1 MIDGTFDAVFFT
13 FVITSGISCFLGL
26 ARMLYKSKC
35 KSCSFCGIEIERDVE
50 IEERE
55 DMAEPPPENSMK
67 RNEESK
73 I

>member
-35 KSCSFCGIEIERDVE
+35 KRCSFCGIEIERDVE

-55 DMAEPPPENSMK
+55 DMAQLPDDTSMK
-67 RNEESK
+67 KNEESK
-73 I
+73 V

>member
-35 KSCSFCGIEIERDVE
+35 KRCSFCGIEIERDVE

-55 DMAEPPPENSMK
+55 DMVQPPSDSSMK

-73 I
+73 V

>member
-35 KSCSFCGIEIERDVE
+35 KVVDCFCFRIERDVE
-50 IEERE
+50 IEEHE
-55 DMAEPPPENSMK
+55 DLANINNSK
-67 RNEESK
+67 KNDESK
-73 I
+73 V

>member
-35 KSCSFCGIEIERDVE
+35 KRCSFCGIEIERDVE
-50 IEERE
+50 IEEHE

-73 I
+73 V